1 MQHTRVQLLILS
13 LATLTG
19 MAAGQQVGTQD
30 VDGPVVVGTP
40 RESWKTLEIMKLDTS
55 AEFRWQTQRDTLR
68 QNGQPTK
75 RDRESRYRELL
86 DISGELAIGHRNL
99 LDITGTVQLG
109 REDIYTDSETDQY
122 FGHEKDFVTLYDIN
136 ALVMGISSLPTN
148 VFFRRQQ
155 SLLDRAFAATINEST
170 TEHGVATRY
179 QLGSISATMQY
190 LHRDTQL
197 KGDFGNIDSKVQQ
210 DTFTLQSGVTL
221 TADQK
226 IDIGYTF
233 DKISENQA
241 GGTSDAYNRH
251 DANLVHTYSFGGD
264 AKSHELRSSVRLYNQ
279 SGKQTQDHLRWDE
292 TLTLRHSDRFETRYN
307 LAVDSLSIRNEE
319 QRMTRGDASAKY
331 RLFDSL
337 TSVGSIGAQRLDA
350 RGGATSTDL
359 FINGHLDYT
368 KQVPLGRLDAA
379 VGGSFNTQNNS
390 ERGDS
395 LHISNESYTFSDG
408 FPIILPRRN
417 IIIGSIIITP
427 VSGFPAYQ
435 EGVDYTV
442 STFSDHGEIRG
453 VVGGAFVNGQTIL
466 VSYDIGPE
474 PGSDIDTNTTTI
486 SIRYTLTEGA
496 LKGMAFYST
505 FRTVGH
511 SVRTSQPDLFSL
523 DDVKDLLLGVDYRF
537 SQYDLK
543 YEYNDHD
550 SRFDPYKVHRV
561 QALYTQPMGPGSSIN
576 AEISRELIDFARQ
589 NNRVTFDRAALRWN
603 ERLNPSLDFNAR
615 LEYRNED
622 SSLNGH
628 SQGFDQIVGL
638 AWKKRQ
644 TTVYASIRNSFLT
657 GPGSKQTSQAIQ
669 FNIRRAF

>member
-1 MQHTRVQLLILS
+1 MQHDRIQLLILT
-13 LATLTG
+13 LAAFTG
-19 MAAGQQVGTQD
+19 IAAGQQVGTQD
-30 VDGPVVVGTP
+30 VDGPVVVGTL
-40 RESWKTLEIMKLDTS
+40 RESWKGLELMKLVTS
-55 AEFRWQTQRDTLR
+55 AEFRWQSQRDTLR
-68 QNGQPTK
+68 QDGQPTK
-75 RDRESRYRELL
+75 RDSESRYRELL
-86 DISGELAIGHRNL
+86 DITAELAVGHRNL

-109 REDIYTDSETDQY
+109 REDIYTHSETDQY
-122 FGHEKDFVTLYDIN
+122 FGHEKDFVNLYDIN

-170 TEHGVATRY
+170 TEHGLATRY
-179 QLGSISATMQY
+179 QLGGISATMQY
-190 LHRDTQL
+190 LHRDTRL
-197 KGDFGNIDSKVQQ
+197 NGDFGNIDSRVQQ
-210 DTFTLQSGVTL
+210 DTFTLQSGITL

-226 IDIGYTF
+226 IDLGYTF
-233 DKISENQA
+233 DKISESQA
-241 GGTSDAYNRH
+241 GGISDAYNRH
-251 DANLVHTYSFGGD
+251 DASLVHTYSFGGD

-307 LAVDSLSIRNEE
+307 LAVDSLTIRSEE

-359 FINGHLDYT
+359 FVNGLLDYT

-379 VGGSFNTQNNS
+379 VGGSFNSQSNS
-390 ERGDS
+390 ARGES
-395 LHISNESYTFSDG
+395 LHISNESYTFTDG

-417 IIIGSIIITP
+417 IINGSIIVTP

-453 VVGGAFVNGQTIL
+453 VVGGAFVNGQTVL

-474 PGSDIDTNTTTI
+474 PGSDIDTNSTSI
-486 SIRYTLTEGA
+486 SIRYTLTEGT
-496 LKGMAFYST
+496 LKGLAFYTT

-561 QALYTQPMGPGSSIN
+561 QALYTLPMGPGSSIN
-576 AEISRELIDFARQ
+576 AELSRELIDFARQ
-589 NNRVTFDRAALRWN
+589 NNRVTFDRASLRWN

-615 LEYRNED
+615 LEYRNEN
-622 SSLNGH
+622 SSLNGT
-628 SQGFDQIVGL
+628 SQGFDQILGL
-638 AWKKRQ
+638 AWKKHQ
-644 TTVYASIRNSFLT
+644 TTVYASVRNSILN
-657 GPGSKQTSQAIQ
+657 GPGSKQTTQAIQ
-669 FNIRRAF
+669 LNIRRAF